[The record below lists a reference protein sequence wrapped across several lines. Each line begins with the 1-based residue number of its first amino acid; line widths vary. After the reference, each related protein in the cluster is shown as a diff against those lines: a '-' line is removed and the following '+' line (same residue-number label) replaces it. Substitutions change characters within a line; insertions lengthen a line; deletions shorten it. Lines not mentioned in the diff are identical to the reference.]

1 MLQLLNIRILD
12 EPPADGR
19 GVSGGVVADCGE
31 VVFLDPAEP
40 LLAVGFDDRE
50 HLVVAWLGRLTPLRE
65 NNKDQ
70 TVRGETNDSSTQSCP
85 SDAKE
90 YDVRSAY

>member
-1 MLQLLNIRILD
+1 MLQLLDVRILD

-19 GVSGGVVADCGE
+19 GVSGGVVADGGE
-31 VVFLDPAEP
+31 VMFLDPAEP

-50 HLVVAWLGRLTPLRE
+50 YLVVARLGRLTPLRE

-70 TVRGETNDSSTQSCP
+70 TNERRDRELNTIKSKRCQR
-85 SDAKE
+85 A
-90 YDVRSAY
+90 